1 MGLRY
6 STTKNKLNVLTT
18 SIIDT
23 TTNKSNMKCNVY
35 FFPVSLGE
43 EKTGSWP

>member
-6 STTKNKLNVLTT
+6 STTKNKLNVLTA

-23 TTNKSNMKCNVY
+23 TTNRSGIKCNVY
-35 FFPVSLGE
+35 FFPGSLGE
-43 EKTGSWP
+43 VKTGS